1 MRADK
6 LLNLISD
13 EKLHFFAAESN
24 VNNQVKKL
32 DGIVMFKLILFSMLS
47 SEKASLRV
55 METLYTSLQFKMIA
69 GLSDETTKYN
79 SIRDRITTINSSFF
93 EQLFHHVF
101 DTFCKQFS
109 QKEAIVRY
117 DSTMIAISSKLVQW
131 GMKVGYKTNKVQL
144 KYTVGMKGD
153 FPCSVKIFDTQAALN
168 ENNTI
173 PTAILGDEVSLT
185 GIVVFDRGVHDR
197 KVFTELSDSER
208 LFVTRINTDCLYKIV
223 KSLPIKTA
231 PDNATVE
238 INADDI
244 VNLRSSRSWIDNEI
258 RLIRAQSKTTNEPIY
273 FLTNILDIDAHE
285 IASIYKQRWEIESF
299 FKFLKQ
305 QLNLTH
311 LVTRNQNGIKVMI
324 YMTLILA
331 ILLIA
336 YKKLNKVESYKIA
349 KLKFATELEAD
360 VVKAI
365 VIICGGNPDLMKHLF
380 NSS

>member
-1 MRADK
+1 
-6 LLNLISD
+6 
-13 EKLHFFAAESN
+13 
-24 VNNQVKKL
+24 
-32 DGIVMFKLILFSMLS
+32 
-47 SEKASLRV
+47 
-55 METLYTSLQFKMIA
+55 
-69 GLSDETTKYN
+69 
-79 SIRDRITTINSSFF
+79 
-93 EQLFHHVF
+93 
-101 DTFCKQFS
+101 
-109 QKEAIVRY
+109 
-117 DSTMIAISSKLVQW
+117 MIAISSKLVQW

-197 KVFTELSDSER
+197 KVFTELSNSER